1 MKTFLLLL
9 FAVRSAASELADL
22 LRIREH
28 ICEDVTGVLGSLD
41 CINKHINE
49 MNRAVSLVIKPSLF
63 GNIPGVKSAKNFKNW
78 LFRQQFSEEVD
89 SGEDALI
96 AAAKAAAKN
105 AIGSLKDLIYIERDD
120 KTLRDLFSSKPA
132 NTASSQTEGSSAQ
145 AGGPWEMDVIRLGV
159 KKQWEEAVD
168 LLIFYEKSKQPKGV
182 ASEKTL
188 GARDDVD
195 KGTATDVNA
204 PVQKISDL
212 LIKYAGLSDG
222 IPMSDGA
229 ANSQSVDLS
238 AQVLVSK
245 QIPEGQISGLK
256 QHVIDVFKNEGNF
269 AKKEARALSDR
280 EASLITDA
288 LNHGTRASH
297 SEVNDAIKA
306 QCQKLKSIPN
316 SEFGAWKDCKKA
328 LGYREPDN
336 MGKLRLTHAKIT
348 DAELAIGVGSK
359 LKTRTDT
366 AEGLN
371 ILRLYQVAEM
381 EAAGFLG
388 FHTPKNL
395 FKYYKHWNPK
405 VNHGDA
411 TRSFKFRFQ
420 VTTRIWMLR
429 LKLAQWMKADIEA
442 RAQQMSSRQEQSS
455 QKIAKVGVTEISSL
469 GPEQLQIS
477 TGVAENP
484 SEAPLT
490 FSDLEDLIEE
500 SYALLLKQWAFLHCK
515 EREMMNKGLSTYLP
529 IISRVITSVYYGRS
543 PVSSSPAWEVKQLFS
558 NARFAFSATEIA
570 WMQSLS
576 QIAVQLKIGSVVF
589 PDSSSP
595 LYPPAPN
602 LADWANDNA
611 QTEKNRLH
619 KLLIPWIDKGAT
631 QVALGITFNLFWP
644 PQLVSVLFNTPSV
657 LRQAYRRD
665 KHYRKFQA
673 KQVQQKT
680 LRGEKYK
687 KTLQEIK
694 RRSSKQGD
702 A

>member
-9 FAVRSAASELADL
+9 FAVGSAASELADL

-63 GNIPGVKSAKNFKNW
+63 GNIPGVKSAQNFKNW

-120 KTLRDLFSSKPA
+120 KKQILDKLFRTPPA

-188 GARDDVD
+188 GAGDDVD

-229 ANSQSVDLS
+229 ANSQSVNLS

-348 DAELAIGVGSK
+348 DAELAIGGGSK

-395 FKYYKHWNPK
+395 FKFYKHWNPK

-411 TRSFKFRFQ
+411 TRSFTFRFQ
-420 VTTRIWMLR
+420 VVTRIWMLR
-429 LKLAQWMKADIEA
+429 LKLVRWMKAEIEV
-442 RAQQMSSRQEQSS
+442 RALRMSSQQKQSS
-455 QKIAKVGVTEISSL
+455 QQIAIAEGGHV
-469 GPEQLQIS
+469 PQRS
-477 TGVAENP
+477 TGLAVPMGGENP

-500 SYALLLKQWAFLHCK
+500 SYALLLKQWAFLNCK
-515 EREMMNKGLSTYLP
+515 EHGMMKKGLSTGYP
-529 IISRVITSVYYGRS
+529 ILSRVATFLISGAGIFSY
-543 PVSSSPAWEVKQLFS
+543 SPAGEIKQLFS

-576 QIAVQLKIGSVVF
+576 QIAVQLNLGDFETEVLNSGH
-589 PDSSSP
+589 

-644 PQLVSVLFNTPSV
+644 PQLVSVLFNTPS
-657 LRQAYRRD
+657 LLYQAYRRD

-680 LRGEKYK
+680 LRGQKNK
-687 KTLQEIK
+687 RLQEIK